1 MGSYYIKSIIGEI
14 AKGIEDLISQ
24 NIIKHERKIILY
36 GLDRY
41 SFAMRTILSNLGYN
55 NIEGYVSEDEALV
68 VQFRS
73 EIKNFA
79 CKFLNQEKDI
89 INVWTIKERL
99 SKFDNQLMIL
109 IASKEYMAEKSKL
122 EALGYQEY
130 VHFYVV
136 YDFKDK
142 ELDSLFKRNIRMS
155 LDEQRN
161 EISTYNN

>member
-1 MGSYYIKSIIGEI
+1 MGSYYIKSIIREI

-24 NIIKHERKIILY
+24 NIIKYERKIILY

-79 CKFLNQEKDI
+79 CKFLNQETDI

-109 IASKEYMAEKSKL
+109 IASKEYAAEKSKL

-136 YDFKDK
+136 YDFK
-142 ELDSLFKRNIRMS
+142 ELLIN
-155 LDEQRN
+155 
-161 EISTYNN
+161 